1 MKVKEKKKGSFW
13 KLSEK
18 SGDLDF
24 FFDFFEIWRNLGP
37 FFCEKYCA

>member
-1 MKVKEKKKGSFW
+1 MKVKKKKGGPFW

-24 FFDFFEIWRNLGP
+24 IFYFFEIWRNLGL
-37 FFCEKYCA
+37 FLFEKYCA